1 MYRAGQSPRLLERYP
16 TIWLLVG
23 ALFLAAILM
32 HVIAREDVPSR
43 FEVVCR
49 DIVSQEVIA
58 CPK

>member
-32 HVIAREDVPSR
+32 HVIAREDVPSS

-49 DIVSQEVIA
+49 NTLQEVIA